1 MTDTVNKREE
11 RRTGDMCEEGRPV
24 CLYVFFLFLEVDTH
38 ADCDGKATKACL
50 RSPHRRHICGVTKES
65 MSAGEACRTL
75 VSCEDMVFA
84 MFCASSCAHIVAL
97 FTVSNWWAPRFQLL
111 NCCIY
116 APIRRKLH
124 PMRSVVRR
132 IPMLSLHSRTSP
144 TPTPIHTTHRMRTDD
159 THEEVHTQ
167 TRVATT
173 PCVSCMII
181 FHPKRRGL
189 SPNNCASSRLR
200 CLTHASASDFRS
212 GSYPR
217 KW

>member
-1 MTDTVNKREE
+1 MPTFTPPPTHLWRH
-11 RRTGDMCEEGRPV
+11 EG
-24 CLYVFFLFLEVDTH
+24 VDV
-38 ADCDGKATKACL
+38 
-50 RSPHRRHICGVTKES
+50 RS
-65 MSAGEACRTL
+65 GEACRTL